1 MTHILYTKL
10 IIKISC
16 PFGVSTPRSL
26 YIDYCFL
33 ALCGFPAAGMVQ
45 QEPMKLWVEVAGR

>member
-10 IIKISC
+10 IIET
-16 PFGVSTPRSL
+16 FGVSTPRSL